1 MIIDN
6 SIFGDLTYNEGVE
19 TGLVYFKFKSE
30 IPKKALKISFM
41 ITKKRISSL

>member
-19 TGLVYFKFKSE
+19 TGLSYFKFNSE
-30 IPKKALKISFM
+30 IPVKCKRKSPKI
-41 ITKKRISSL
+41 